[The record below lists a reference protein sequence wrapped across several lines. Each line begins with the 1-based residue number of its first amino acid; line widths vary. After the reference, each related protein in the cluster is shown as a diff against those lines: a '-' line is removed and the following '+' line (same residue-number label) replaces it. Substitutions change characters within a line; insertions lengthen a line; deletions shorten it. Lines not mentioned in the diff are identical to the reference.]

1 MLSWIPVYFLERP
14 GQQGEVVESVFTW
27 KSIKLCLG
35 TDNEL
40 RAKMSD
46 TVVGVYYRPPDQDKE
61 VDEAFYGQ
69 LEVAL
74 RSPGSSLDIQQP
86 CICWRSNVAWQT
98 QSRKFL
104 QILEDNFLVQV
115 VGEPMRKGVLPSRGP
130 FPLQQFC
137 DSVNLN
143 LCILRYQH
151 PQISLCRAA
160 LQSLINPFRLVSGT
174 TLYQMQNPW
183 F

>member
-1 MLSWIPVYFLERP
+1 MTVLWALTTDHLIRRRQLMRLFKWAAGSSLEIT
-14 GQQGEVVESVFTW
+14 G
-27 KSIKLCLG
+27 
-35 TDNEL
+35 
-40 RAKMSD
+40 
-46 TVVGVYYRPPDQDKE
+46 
-61 VDEAFYGQ
+61 
-69 LEVAL
+69 
-74 RSPGSSLDIQQP
+74 PGSPLDIQQP
-86 CICWRSNVAWQT
+86 CICWRYNVARQT

-115 VGEPMRKGVLPSRGP
+115 VGEPIRKGVLPSRGP

-160 LQSLINPFRLVSGT
+160 LQPLIYPFRLVSGT
-174 TLYQMQNPW
+174 TLYQMQNPR